1 MHHLQ
6 LYANIQQLQQLTK
19 LSSFSAYKT
28 GVTYQKGIVHV
39 SVLLTYQI
47 ISVGINKLYCD

>member
-1 MHHLQ
+1 M
-6 LYANIQQLQQLTK
+6 LTK
-19 LSSFSAYKT
+19 L

-39 SVLLTYQI
+39 SVLLAYQI